1 MKKSVLFMILSWL
14 CLGSSMAQFKSLE
27 PLTDVSDRSYYLNGL
42 QFLGDEI
49 YSFSPEGVSVSKN
62 EGITWDALSFD
73 PKGRYPIFIAKDSL
87 KMGMITSSA
96 RYFCDGIQ
104 LHFSNDGGLQ
114 WETNT
119 FKIDWGWFCN
129 TFSLTIKDDHIVLTL
144 YNDMYISTDFGKT
157 FKNYDFY
164 GNENQNQ
171 IYHIDSTFYI
181 VDNNHVR
188 KSKNLK
194 NFQRVNLPGLG
205 NIENHFV
212 YKNQIVLTDGVS
224 IKIFDGNNLSP
235 FTDFNID
242 LNFERTATDG
252 KSMFFYYEE
261 KVIMVDLSTF
271 DQVSIAYEKY
281 IKLFE
286 ENVFI
291 HFHNGFVYYFDGQR
305 LNKKSIG
312 SPSSPAQNISHPYP
326 FYVNALFYAFDWI
339 WGKGEH
345 LYFSDLN
352 NPSWNKSAINRTKYE
367 DFGVVGKSEV
377 LVQRPSPAIYKIYG
391 QKVRNSA
398 FSMDI
403 ASLESVGNVLFA
415 RHNDGK
421 LYTLH
426 NGILPW
432 IEVSIN
438 RVWNKPVFAYSQKKY
453 IIHESNQ
460 SIVVS
465 DDGYQWSVLPGK
477 IPEPF
482 ISIRVLKN
490 GSFIAIS
497 AKNIYLYSA
506 ENEKWDKFTTAN
518 LPFQS
523 NIFVGLETY
532 DNTVITA
539 VIYKGV
545 YVTNIEDVRWTKW
558 DEGLTDFKF
567 IKSLGGDSHM
577 VLLIGN
583 QVHMRPYIEL
593 PATTSVNHLEFAEN
607 AIALYPNPAVHFLN
621 IHCDSVET
629 VCRFTISDMC
639 GNNMLESNQHQHQVD
654 ISQFPNGMYVVQL
667 HTLKNT
673 YQRTFIVA
681 K

>member
-1 MKKSVLFMILSWL
+1 MILSWL
-14 CLGSSMAQFKSLE
+14 CLGSSMAQFRSLE

-87 KMGMITSSA
+87 KMGMITSSEPN
-96 RYFCDGIQ
+96 YCDEIK
-104 LHFSNDGGLQ
+104 LHFSNDGGLE

-129 TFSLTIKDDHIVLTL
+129 TFSLTIKDDHIVLTM
-144 YNDMYISTDFGKT
+144 YNDMYISTDFGKI
-157 FKNYDFY
+157 FKKYDFN
-164 GNENQNQ
+164 GNGNQNQ

-194 NFQRVNLPGLG
+194 NFQRINLPGLG

-235 FTDFNID
+235 FTDFNLD
-242 LNFERTATDG
+242 MDFEKTETDG
-252 KSMFFYYEE
+252 KSIYFYYDEDL
-261 KVIMVDLSTF
+261 VTVDLTTF
-271 DQVSIAYEKY
+271 KKEIISFKNYFSNTSEDFF
-281 IKLFE
+281 LR
-286 ENVFI
+286 VFD
-291 HFHNGFVYYFDGQR
+291 GFVYYFEGNR
-305 LNKKSIG
+305 LYKKSLN
-312 SPSSPAQNISHPYP
+312 SPFNVINISHPFP
-326 FYVNALFYAFDWI
+326 FFVNAFFYAFDRI
-339 WGKGEH
+339 WGEGDH
-345 LYFSDLN
+345 LFFADLN
-352 NPSWNKSAINRTKYE
+352 NHVWNKSAINRTKYE
-367 DFGVVGKSEV
+367 DFAVTGKDEV
-377 LVQRPSPAIYKIYG
+377 LVQRPSPAIYKLYG

-545 YVTNIEDVRWTKW
+545 FVTNIEDVRWTKW

-593 PATTSVNHLEFAEN
+593 PATTSVHHLEFAEN
-607 AIALYPNPAVHFLN
+607 AIALHPNPAAHLLN
-621 IHCDSVET
+621 IQCDSVET